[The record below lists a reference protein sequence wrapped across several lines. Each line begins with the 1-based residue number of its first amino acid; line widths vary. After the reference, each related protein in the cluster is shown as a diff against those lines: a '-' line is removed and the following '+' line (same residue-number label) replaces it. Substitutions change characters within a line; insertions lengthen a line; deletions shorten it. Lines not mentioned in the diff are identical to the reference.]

1 MREANSFDIFLLVL
15 LGIIWGSSFFNIKIA
30 TYSYEP
36 ITLALVRVIF
46 ASAPLILLCKFK
58 KIKIE
63 AFSNV
68 WKHYALIGL
77 CNIAIPFI
85 LIAIGTSKINSY
97 LAAMLMSTT
106 PLSGTILAH
115 FFTKNEKINIF
126 KVIGVLVGFSGI
138 LFLFLDKIIIN
149 ESNYIFA
156 LITIL
161 GSTFYSIGG
170 ILTIKIKNKGN
181 ENVTTSTT
189 IWSLIFLFPMAI
201 ILEKP
206 WLSDPSLESTLS
218 LLYLGIVATGLAWTP
233 FGGDILFIEA
243 SVSPGSGKIQITGQL
258 GDVMKESAQLAL
270 SYLKAHSKQLKIPE
284 NAFTHWDVH
293 LHVPAGATPKDGP
306 SAGISIL
313 SALASIYTQ
322 RKVKGDIALTGEIT
336 LRGLVL
342 AVGGIKEKVLAA
354 KRAGIKEVVLPSKNE
369 KDVAEIEQD
378 VIEDLTI
385 SYVEKMDQVLPKLLE
400 KTSINKPFEFFE
412 RPDIVK
418 K

>member
-63 AFSNV
+63 AFSNE

-126 KVIGVLVGFSGI
+126 KVIGVLIGFSGI

-149 ESNYIFA
+149 DSNYIFA

-170 ILTIKIKNKGN
+170 ILTIRIKNKGN

-206 WLSDPSLESTLS
+206 WLADPSFESTLS
-218 LLYLGIVATGLAWTP
+218 LLYLGIVATGLAWLIR
-233 FGGDILFIEA
+233 FRILA
-243 SVSPGSGKIQITGQL
+243 V
-258 GDVMKESAQLAL
+258 
-270 SYLKAHSKQLKIPE
+270 
-284 NAFTHWDVH
+284 N
-293 LHVPAGATPKDGP
+293 
-306 SAGISIL
+306 
-313 SALASIYTQ
+313 
-322 RKVKGDIALTGEIT
+322 
-336 LRGLVL
+336 GLVFQTQVAYL
-342 AVGGIKEKVLAA
+342 IPIFGVFFGYFLMDEVITWRVLISLIIIIFGI
-354 KRAGIKEVVLPSKNE
+354 
-369 KDVAEIEQD
+369 
-378 VIEDLTI
+378 
-385 SYVEKMDQVLPKLLE
+385 Y
-400 KTSINKPFEFFE
+400 
-412 RPDIVK
+412 IVK
-418 K
+418 KNNKGLN

>member
-15 LGIIWGSSFFNIKIA
+15 LGLIWGSSFFNIKIV

-46 ASAPLILLCKFK
+46 ASVPLILLCKVK
-58 KIKIE
+58 RIQIE
-63 AFSNV
+63 AFSKE

-126 KVIGVLVGFSGI
+126 KVIGVLIGFSGI

-170 ILTIKIKNKGN
+170 ILTIQIKNKGN

-189 IWSLIFLFPMAI
+189 IWSLIFLFPMAL

-206 WLSDPSLESTLS
+206 WLADPTFESTLS
-218 LLYLGIVATGLAWTP
+218 LLYLGIVATGLAWLIR
-233 FGGDILFIEA
+233 FR
-243 SVSPGSGKIQITGQL
+243 
-258 GDVMKESAQLAL
+258 
-270 SYLKAHSKQLKIPE
+270 
-284 NAFTHWDVH
+284 
-293 LHVPAGATPKDGP
+293 
-306 SAGISIL
+306 IL
-313 SALASIYTQ
+313 S
-322 RKVKGDIALTGEIT
+322 VN
-336 LRGLVL
+336 GLVFQTQVAYL
-342 AVGGIKEKVLAA
+342 IPIFGVFFGYFFMDEVITWRVLISLSIIILGI
-354 KRAGIKEVVLPSKNE
+354 
-369 KDVAEIEQD
+369 
-378 VIEDLTI
+378 
-385 SYVEKMDQVLPKLLE
+385 Y
-400 KTSINKPFEFFE
+400 
-412 RPDIVK
+412 IVK
-418 K
+418 KIIKVLNST